1 MSSFLTTNIILHA
14 IMRRVLLKILHLS
27 QSRMEAATWQALKNT
42 LDRSK
47 NSGLDHQLETI
58 QKAERELRSSLPE
71 SEVGCTCTNHS
82 LLSRK
87 TKDFWQEVP
96 ACSEEV
102 PQGNVLQIRVRT
114 ATYGIV
120 VLVDLIDLLS
130 SLWSFKTSKRKCK
143 ILMRKKKRFSGR
155 TKRAIFKL

>member
-1 MSSFLTTNIILHA
+1 
-14 IMRRVLLKILHLS
+14 
-27 QSRMEAATWQALKNT
+27 
-42 LDRSK
+42 
-47 NSGLDHQLETI
+47 LDHQLETI

-71 SEVGCTCTNHS
+71 NEVGCTCINHS

-130 SLWSFKTSKRKCK
+130 SL
-143 ILMRKKKRFSGR
+143 
-155 TKRAIFKL
+155 